1 VISLIIPT
9 RNRADLLNGTLK
21 SILNQDIS
29 FSEFEIIVSDN
40 GSNDNTAE
48 IINKYKDQLVNLR
61 KIYVSEPGLHNARH
75 AGVKVAKGNILVF
88 ADDDIEALPT
98 WLSSINE
105 TFKDSEVVM
114 VGGNNYPLFLQ
125 PAPVWLKQ
133 MWKKKTFGGHRFIP
147 ELSICEFNPNTK
159 RISPSVIW
167 GCNFSIRKNILLEA
181 GGFHPD
187 GMPKNLIK
195 FRGDGETHI
204 SKYVSDK
211 NLICMFNK
219 GASIFHKVTAER
231 MTIEYFYER
240 SFNQGISNSYSKLRE
255 LHCRFYNKKLN
266 FFKLENK
273 LFEKLRFYFKKFFA
287 DKIEKKIIDARQ
299 KGYRDGFFYHQN
311 LYLNDSEIRNWVHKV
326 KYF

>member
-21 SILNQDIS
+21 SILNQNIS
-29 FSEFEIIVSDN
+29 FSEFEIIVVDN

-48 IINKYKDQLVNLR
+48 IINKYKNKLANLR
-61 KIYVSEPGLHNARH
+61 KIFVSDPGLHNGRH
-75 AGVKVAKGNILVF
+75 AGVKAAKGNILVF
-88 ADDDIEALPT
+88 ADDDIEAFPT

-105 TFKDSEVVM
+105 TFKNSEVVM

-125 PAPVWLKQ
+125 PPPFWLKQ
-133 MWKKKTFGGHRFIP
+133 MWKKRTFGGHRFIS

-159 RISPSVIW
+159 RISPSFIW

-195 FRGDGETHI
+195 FRGDGETHV

-211 NLICMFNK
+211 NLKCMFNK

-231 MTIEYFYER
+231 MTIKYFYKR

-255 LHCRFYNKKLN
+255 MDCRFYNNKLN

-273 LFEKLRFYFKKFFA
+273 LVEKLRFNFKRFFA
-287 DKIEKKIIDARQ
+287 NKIEKKIIDARQ
-299 KGYRDGFFYHQN
+299 KGYRDGFSYHQN
-311 LYLNDSEIRNWVHKV
+311 LYLNDSEVRNWVHKV